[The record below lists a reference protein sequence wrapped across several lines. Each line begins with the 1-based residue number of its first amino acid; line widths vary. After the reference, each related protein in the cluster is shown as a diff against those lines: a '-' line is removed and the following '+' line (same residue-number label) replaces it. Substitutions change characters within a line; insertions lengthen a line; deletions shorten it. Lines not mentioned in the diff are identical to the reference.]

1 MGLRL
6 IDDIDKLWKFS
17 STRIAL
23 VAAAL
28 AAASPALQ
36 MWDAV
41 PDGVKAFM
49 PDTLKAA
56 MPLVIIFTALIAAR
70 ATTVTP
76 ATPAPAPTPAPTP
89 EPTNADASPKG

>member
-1 MGLRL
+1 MALRL

-17 STRIAL
+17 STRIAIVGL
-23 VAAAL
+23 ALTTAA
-28 AAASPALQ
+28 PALQ

-41 PDGVKAFM
+41 PDGLKAFL

-70 ATTVTP
+70 ATTVVP
-76 ATPAPAPTPAPTP
+76 KAEAT
-89 EPTNADASPKG
+89 DASTTQK

>member
-1 MGLRL
+1 MALRL

-17 STRIAL
+17 STRIAIVGL
-23 VAAAL
+23 AL
-28 AAASPALQ
+28 TTASPALQ

-41 PDGVKAFM
+41 PDGLKAFL

-70 ATTVTP
+70 ATTV
-76 ATPAPAPTPAPTP
+76 APKA
-89 EPTNADASPKG
+89 EVADASATQK

>member
-17 STRIAL
+17 STRLATAGMTI
-23 VAAAL
+23 

-36 MWDAV
+36 AWDAV
-41 PDGVKAFM
+41 PDAAKAFL
-49 PDTLKAA
+49 PDTWKAA
-56 MPLVIIFTALIAAR
+56 MPLVIIFAAFIFAR

-76 ATPAPAPTPAPTP
+76 ATPAPAPTP

>member
-17 STRIAL
+17 TTRIAI
-23 VAAAL
+23 VGAAL

-41 PDGVKAFM
+41 PDGMKAFL

-70 ATTVTP
+70 ATTVEPT
-76 ATPAPAPTPAPTP
+76 ATATTP
-89 EPTNADASPKG
+89 EVPSVDTSTKG